1 MSVAGGTPANAVIA
15 GAGVYSLPATHGQ
28 LFKNQCIVHFFPNRR
43 TGSDLPFS
51 LTLAMIH
58 IYPPCLPHK
67 LKYPEQARLPVRSLL
82 DEDQQGKWGYGT

>member
-15 GAGVYSLPATHGQ
+15 GVGEYSLPATHGQ

-51 LTLAMIH
+51 LTLGMIH

>member
-15 GAGVYSLPATHGQ
+15 GAGEYSLPTTQGQ

-51 LTLAMIH
+51 LTLGMIH
-58 IYPPCLPHK
+58 VYRPRLPHE
-67 LKYPEQARLPVRSLL
+67 LKYAEQARLPVRSML
-82 DEDQQGKWGYGT
+82 DRDQ